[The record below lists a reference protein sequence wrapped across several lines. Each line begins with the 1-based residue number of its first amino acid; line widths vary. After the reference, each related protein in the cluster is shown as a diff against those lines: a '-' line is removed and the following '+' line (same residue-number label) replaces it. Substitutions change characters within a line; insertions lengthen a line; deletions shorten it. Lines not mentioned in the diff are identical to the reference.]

1 MSMKS
6 RVVKFSKRF
15 GAAAAAVAGLIAA
28 ATAHANPGKD
38 LGAALPAE
46 LRDSLRQC
54 SDVDAILTKLQ
65 FPAGTTFL
73 LTDAGLV
80 VLSQPKAASDP
91 LPDWPNSGN

>member
-1 MSMKS
+1 MQT
-6 RVVKFSKRF
+6 RAVKFSKRL
-15 GAAAAAVAGLIAA
+15 GAAAAVLAGLIAA

-38 LGAALPAE
+38 LSTALPPE

-54 SDVDAILTKLQ
+54 SSVDAILAKLQ

-80 VLSQPKAASDP
+80 VLSEPKAASDP
-91 LPDWPNSGN
+91 QADYPNTGN

>member
-1 MSMKS
+1 MQT
-6 RVVKFSKRF
+6 RVVKFSKHF
-15 GAAAAAVAGLIAA
+15 GAAAVAFVLLSAA

-38 LGAALPAE
+38 LSAPLPAE

-54 SDVDAILTKLQ
+54 SDVDAILAKLQ

-80 VLSQPKAASDP
+80 VVSQPKRANDP
-91 LPDWPNSGN
+91 QADWPNTGN

>member
-1 MSMKS
+1 MQT
-6 RVVKFSKRF
+6 RVVKFSQRV
-15 GAAAAAVAGLIAA
+15 GAAAVAVAGVIAA

-38 LGAALPAE
+38 LSAALPAE
-46 LRDSLRQC
+46 PRDSLRQC
-54 SDVDAILTKLQ
+54 SDVDAILAKLQ

-91 LPDWPNSGN
+91 AG